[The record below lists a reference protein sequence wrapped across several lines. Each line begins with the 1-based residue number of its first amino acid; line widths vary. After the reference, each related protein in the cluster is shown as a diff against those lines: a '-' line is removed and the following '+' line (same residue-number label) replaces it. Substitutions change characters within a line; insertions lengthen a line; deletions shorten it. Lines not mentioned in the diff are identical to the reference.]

1 MPAMASASRHSALQL
16 HSSES
21 LEQISIRCLK
31 SYPQRHRLLR
41 LCHQILFERI
51 DPADVPSWA
60 AEIEPRL

>member
-1 MPAMASASRHSALQL
+1 MASAARHSALQL

-31 SYPQRHRLLR
+31 AYPHRSRLLR

-51 DPADVPSWA
+51 DPADLPSWG
-60 AEIEPRL
+60 AEIEPRV